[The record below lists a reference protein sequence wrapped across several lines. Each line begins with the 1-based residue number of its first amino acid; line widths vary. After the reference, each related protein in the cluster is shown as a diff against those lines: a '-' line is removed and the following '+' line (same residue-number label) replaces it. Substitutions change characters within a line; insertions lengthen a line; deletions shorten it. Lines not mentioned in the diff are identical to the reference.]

1 MNYELDWKK
10 LIDFVGNDKEY
21 EPKLRVPFSLDTT
34 HLRQEFALDIV
45 VGTSH
50 LQIWN
55 KQKR

>member
-45 VGTSH
+45 VWNLTSAN
-50 LQIWN
+50 LEQT
-55 KQKR
+55 KR